1 MRYVI
6 LMLVALNC
14 AYFGWQVFLNEPA
27 RPVEPSFPPVPPDV
41 RLLVTLE
48 ENAARESRTE
58 IREIED
64 LTRTQPPGAIVPLN
78 CMALGPFLAEAELQ
92 PFEKRLDG
100 LGLAARP
107 QVRYQQERVGYTV
120 LMPPMEYGEALQ
132 VKRRLEKQNITTG
145 VIGEDNVLSLGVFRE
160 KSLAEKALAR
170 AQVLGL
176 EPHLEPGYARR
187 STYWLVF
194 HAANKQDAGLAGL
207 ARKNS
212 GLRVEAM
219 ACP

>member
-6 LMLVALNC
+6 LILVALNC

-27 RPVEPSFPPVPPDV
+27 RPVERSFPPLPPGV
-41 RLLVTLE
+41 GLLVTLQE
-48 ENAARESRTE
+48 KAARESRAE

-64 LTRTQPPGAIVPLN
+64 LTTMQPPGAIVPLR
-78 CMALGPFLAEAELQ
+78 CMALGPFLAKSELQ

-120 LMPPMEYGEALQ
+120 LMPSMEYGEALQ
-132 VKRRLEKQNITTG
+132 VKRRLERENITTG

-160 KSLAEKALAR
+160 KSLAEKTLAR
-170 AQVLGL
+170 AQALGF

-187 STYWLVF
+187 SSYWLVF
-194 HAANKQDAGLAGL
+194 QDADKQDEGLAVL

-212 GLRVEAM
+212 GLRLEAM